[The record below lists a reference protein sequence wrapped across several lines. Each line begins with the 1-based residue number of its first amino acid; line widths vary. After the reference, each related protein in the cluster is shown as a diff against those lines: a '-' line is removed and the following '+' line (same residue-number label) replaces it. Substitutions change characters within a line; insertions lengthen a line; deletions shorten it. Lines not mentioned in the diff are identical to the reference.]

1 MGSTPRAHLAYG
13 YDLGYIEDFKAAE
26 RDEYGGPKLP
36 WFGDDEGSW
45 DFGARLESV
54 LEDAGVQ
61 GVELEFSGGDDL
73 PGWVLAASGSRRSVA
88 WSEAMELEPAEMIPQ
103 SNRGL
108 WNTKLADALAA
119 LGITPTQDG
128 PKWLVFPSY
137 G

>member
-13 YDLGYIEDFKAAE
+13 YDLGYIEDFKATE
-26 RDEYGGPKLP
+26 RDEYGGPELT
-36 WFGDDEGSW
+36 WLGEDGGSW
-45 DFGARLESV
+45 DFGARVESV
-54 LEDAGVQ
+54 LEAADVR

-73 PGWVLAASGSRRSVA
+73 PGWVLTATGSKRSVA
-88 WSEAMELEPAEMIPQ
+88 WSEAMELEPAEMIAQP
-103 SNRGL
+103 NRGL
-108 WNTKLADALAA
+108 WNTKLADALSA